1 MKRLST
7 FGAALLFAGAISA
20 CNQAPDPGEQVR
32 DALKAAAIDDVNV
45 NYDRDSKAIH
55 LKGSVESAAV
65 KDRAE
70 QVATKAVG
78 TSGNVLNEI
87 TVENTVAEKRADDM
101 DGTIRSRLNDIVD
114 ADAILKDRDVN
125 FDVNNGA
132 VEIKGSVATAAEKA
146 KVGEMVKG
154 MAGVKD
160 MANGLEVRPDEYK
173 GKRPV
178 AETRKPAATT
188 TNK

>member
-7 FGAALLFAGAISA
+7 LASALLVAGPLPA
-20 CNQAPDPGEQVR
+20 CNRVPAPGDQVR

-55 LKGSVESAAV
+55 LRGSVDSAAV
-65 KDRAE
+65 KQRAE

-87 TVENTVAEKRADDM
+87 TVENTVAEKRADDL
-101 DGTIRSRLNDIVD
+101 DGTIRSRLNDMVD
-114 ADAILKDRDVN
+114 NDPTLKDRKVN

-132 VEIKGSVATAAEKA
+132 VEIKGSVASAAEKTR
-146 KVGEMVKG
+146 VGEMVKG
-154 MAGVKD
+154 VAGVKD
-160 MANGLEVRPDEYK
+160 MANGLEVRPDEY
-173 GKRPV
+173 R
-178 AETRKPAATT
+178 
-188 TNK
+188 NK

>member
-7 FGAALLFAGAISA
+7 LAAALLVAGGISA
-20 CNQAPDPGEQVR
+20 CNRGPDPGDQVR

-45 NYDRDSKAIH
+45 NYDRDSKAVH
-55 LKGSVESAAV
+55 LTGSVDSASV
-65 KDRAE
+65 KQRAE

-101 DGTIRSRLNDIVD
+101 DGTIRGRLNDIVD
-114 ADAILKDRDVN
+114 ADPVLKDRDVN

-132 VEIKGSVATAAEKA
+132 VEIKGTVASAAEKT
-146 KVGEMVKG
+146 KVGDMVKG
-154 MAGVKD
+154 MAGVRD
-160 MANGLEVRPDEYK
+160 MANGLEIKPDEYR
-173 GKRPV
+173 KR
-178 AETRKPAATT
+178 
-188 TNK
+188 

>member
-7 FGAALLFAGAISA
+7 MAAALLVAGTISA
-20 CNQAPDPGEQVR
+20 CNKAPDPGEQVK
-32 DALKAAAIDDVNV
+32 DALKAANIDDVNV

-70 QVATKAVG
+70 QVASKAVG

-101 DGTIRSRLNDIVD
+101 DGTIRTRLNDMVD

-125 FDVNNGA
+125 FDVHNGA
-132 VEIKGSVATAAEKA
+132 VEIKGSVATAAEKT

-154 MAGVKD
+154 MSGVKD
-160 MANGLEVRPDEYK
+160 IANGLEVRPDEYK
-173 GKRPV
+173 GKPV
-178 AETRKPAATT
+178 ATKPATT
-188 TNK
+188 TNR

>member
-7 FGAALLFAGAISA
+7 LASVFLVAGAISA
-20 CNQAPDPGEQVR
+20 CNRGPDPGEQVR

-45 NYDRDSKAIH
+45 NYDRDSKAVH
-55 LKGSVESAAV
+55 LRGSVDSAAV
-65 KDRAE
+65 KQRAE

-87 TVENTVAEKRADDM
+87 TVANTVAEKRADDL
-101 DGTIRSRLNDIVD
+101 DGTIRSRLNDMVGND
-114 ADAILKDRDVN
+114 PTLKDRKVN

-132 VEIKGSVATAAEKA
+132 VEIKGSVASAAEKTR
-146 KVGEMVKG
+146 VGEMAKG

-160 MANGLEVRPDEYK
+160 MANGLEVRPDEY
-173 GKRPV
+173 
-178 AETRKPAATT
+178 RK
-188 TNK
+188 K